1 MARRKSKIL
10 TEAEAEIMQILWQKG
25 KASVQE
31 ICNELP
37 SQQAYTTVATMLR
50 VLESKKYVSH
60 IVDGRTYIYSPL
72 REKEKE
78 QNNVLKYITQR
89 FFEGSVK
96 SLLVHL
102 VQGDNLSKEQ
112 LQELRSII
120 ASKEEETE

>member
-10 TEAEAEIMQILWQKG
+10 TEAEVEIMQILWQKG

-31 ICNELP
+31 ICNELT

-60 IVDGRTYIYSPL
+60 VVDGRTYIYSPL

-112 LQELRSII
+112 LQELQSII
-120 ASKEEETE
+120 ASKEEETK

>member
-10 TEAEAEIMQILWQKG
+10 TEAEAEIMQILWQKE

>member
-10 TEAEAEIMQILWQKG
+10 TEVEAEIMQILWKKG
-25 KASVQE
+25 QASVQE
-31 ICNELP
+31 ICNELA
-37 SQQAYTTVATMLR
+37 SKQAYTTVATMLR

-60 IVDGRTYIYSPL
+60 VVDGRTYIYSPL

-112 LQELRSII
+112 LQELRDII
-120 ASKEEETE
+120 NSKEEEK